1 MFSSAAAAA
10 AVFFSSPDGDAAAS
24 SSRDSHAGRANLG
37 IVAFSF
43 GVGFEC
49 FEKGGCLLVAP
60 RTREARFDARAFFS
74 VASFRSVPHSRRAV
88 FARAAISSGTSTPNF
103 AHSSS
108 ALRRFFSASESVA
121 LARSMRVAT
130 ASCTARSGSR
140 AARSTS
146 ARYAVAGVTR
156 QVATSPFSRSH
167 FLVSPAGL
175 AGDVAQL
182 STAFAGY
189 PGKDF
194 ARTCSLSKVST
205 DPSGDASF
213 ARKSST
219 PKNWSGAVASE
230 GTRPKRAAP
239 PEARRAAPSRDG
251 PNSNEARDDFFSFV
265 SQVKG
270 VSRKGAAARTG
281 GASARCCADAP
292 GAGARAA
299 SFRNASSLLRSI
311 CSRIASSTTGV
322 LCVCCP
328 AELTAGA
335 PGALRES
342 GFAPTPAVG
351 AGGLGAG

>member
-1 MFSSAAAAA
+1 MF
-10 AVFFSSPDGDAAAS
+10 
-24 SSRDSHAGRANLG
+24 
-37 IVAFSF
+37 
-43 GVGFEC
+43 
-49 FEKGGCLLVAP
+49 
-60 RTREARFDARAFFS
+60 
-74 VASFRSVPHSRRAV
+74 
-88 FARAAISSGTSTPNF
+88 SGTSTPNF

-108 ALRRFFSASESVA
+108 ALRRFFSASESLA

-230 GTRPKRAAP
+230 GRRPKRAAP

-251 PNSNEARDDFFSFV
+251 PNSNEGRDTFFV
-265 SQVKG
+265 SQVEG
-270 VSRKGAAARTG
+270 WRKGAAAQTG
-281 GASARCCADAP
+281 GASATRADAP

-299 SFRNASSLLRSI
+299 SFLNASSLLRSI

-328 AELTAGA
+328 ALPLAAGA
-335 PGALRES
+335 PGAPRES
-342 GFAPTPAVG
+342 GFAATPAVG